1 MKVEIGEVTRVSGG
15 DFSVEFHVPVDTKI
29 PIGAKVTVEWDENV
43 HECEEMK
50 VSGIEL
56 IHSKRFGGQWGLTM
70 EGSKFVE
77 TITYCPG
84 CGKKL
89 GA

>member
-1 MKVEIGEVTRVSGG
+1 MKVEGIVKRKPQFGYSIE
-15 DFSVEFHVPVDTKI
+15 VEFDDPVSIRAD
-29 PIGAKVTVEWDENV
+29 AKVTVEWDDDV
-43 HECEEMK
+43 HQCEEMK